1 MNSGFWQTL
10 TLTLSHNST
19 EITLL
24 LVYLGFDKYNY
35 ISHEGG
41 SYPPDRKGMLV
52 GTKMLFCG
60 RALNFF
66 SPLRGPNFI
75 TTHFV
80 FSAPVHRK
88 AKLSLVRGKVLILLK
103 YYLQLKF
110 CSVNRWTIIHSFS
123 AANEGTTIFTSLVC
137 LINGGTI
144 FYSFNSVNRGTIFY
158 SLWEC
163 AS

>member
-1 MNSGFWQTL
+1 MFVPAYQSLQNTTVFFICCPGL
-10 TLTLSHNST
+10 DL
-19 EITLL
+19 
-24 LVYLGFDKYNY
+24 YNY
-35 ISHEGG
+35 ISHGG
-41 SYPPDRKGMLV
+41 RSFPPDRKGMLV
-52 GTKMLFCG
+52 GTKILFCG
-60 RALNFF
+60 RARLEFF

-75 TTHFV
+75 KTHFV
-80 FSAPVHRK
+80 FSAPVHKK

-123 AANEGTTIFTSLVC
+123 SVNEGTTIFTSLVC

-144 FYSFNSVNRGTIFY
+144 FYRVLVQSVNRGTIFY
-158 SLWEC
+158 SLWQC